1 MKTMLPHLFEQNI
14 NTPRKGNLSTI
25 YQGYRMT
32 ESISQIVE
40 QFLQHSDEKLE
51 ELSQKNRELKLE
63 EKET

>member
-1 MKTMLPHLFEQNI
+1 MN
-14 NTPRKGNLSTI
+14 
-25 YQGYRMT
+25 
-32 ESISQIVE
+32 ESILQIVE